1 MTAKLTYLRSRAAGV
16 LGTIGMLV
24 VLGLLGVLG
33 LSGCE
38 DLPPVDESTDT
49 GANRVIQG
57 DVRDL
62 ATGEILQS
70 AIVYLNFAGSTDS
83 VTTAAD
89 GIFRFEVNLNASTDP
104 TVDITVTK
112 TGYIPKVVSFDVVS
126 DTTMTVL
133 MSVDLSTSALLTG
146 VLRDSVTLYPIR
158 EAVVL
163 LTLPGVVDVFE
174 TDIDGAFRMY
184 ANLVDRDSMPVNLTT
199 VKDGYKTKTV
209 TVVCYKGETKDLGNV
224 LLQVDA
230 GSTVGQVTGH
240 IVDFLTNLPVNN
252 ATVVLSSP
260 IFVDSIATGGDGLYS
275 FSVNLQ
281 GLAGVSGTVRVSKNG
296 YSTSTFNFSVSAGQ
310 IVTQDVQLERDTTTG
325 VPPDPNGT
333 GDARSIAFVSLS
345 TNEISVAG
353 VGGTESA
360 IITWEV
366 RDSLGFPIDIDHSD
380 TVFFQL
386 VGAPMLGGAYVS
398 PAYALTN
405 VAGRVATTINSGTV
419 SGALQFIATLRRESD
434 GALITSMPAV
444 ITVNAGLPDQAHFTI
459 GPRQF
464 NFAAYNWLGRTND
477 ITVQVGDK
485 YSNPVKT
492 GTAVYFNTTG
502 GVVAASGFT
511 APTSHATV
519 LLYSGNP
526 LPRDA
531 TLTPP
536 SLFGD
541 GTGYAWV
548 RAHSLGENS
557 VDVIDSVMILFSGVS
572 NITLSTSSVH
582 ITPMGCV
589 DVSVTIADQWGNPL
603 APGTVIKTEV
613 EFTPP
618 ENTNWSVLA
627 SGLPEDPLADYLTR
641 GNGSTDFTLHICDGT
656 PGGTPSRMPFNVKIS
671 VTGPNGNTFAT
682 VSGDVGP

>member
-1 MTAKLTYLRSRAAGV
+1 MKPIFFFTMVLLAAAIGAFALT
-16 LGTIGMLV
+16 
-24 VLGLLGVLG
+24 
-33 LSGCE
+33 GCE
-38 DLPPVDESTDT
+38 DLPVVEGGADT

-57 DVRDL
+57 AVRDL
-62 ATGEILQS
+62 ASGDALQS
-70 AIVYLNFAGSTDS
+70 ALVYLTFAGRTDS
-83 VTTAAD
+83 VATGFD
-89 GIFRFEVNLNASTDP
+89 GVFRFEINLNASSSRS
-104 TVDITVTK
+104 VTVTVRK
-112 TGYIPKVVSFDVVS
+112 TGYVPKTLNFEALS
-126 DTTMTVL
+126 DTSLTVL

-146 VLRDSVTLYPIR
+146 VLRDSATLYPIR
-158 EAVVL
+158 EAAVL

-174 TDIDGAFRMY
+174 TGIDGQFRMY

-199 VKDGYKTKTV
+199 VKDGYKTRTI
-209 TVVCYKGETKDLGNV
+209 TVVCYKGQTRDLGNV

-230 GSTVGQVTGH
+230 GSTIGQVNGH
-240 IVDFLTNLPVNN
+240 VVDFITNLPLNN
-252 ATVVLSSP
+252 ASVVLTTP
-260 IFVDSIATGGDGLYS
+260 VFVDSQTTGGDGAYS

-281 GLAGVSGTVRVSKNG
+281 GLAGISGTVRVSKNG
-296 YSTSTFNFSVSAGQ
+296 YSTQTFNFTVSAAQ
-310 IVTQDVQLERDTTTG
+310 IVNRDVRLERDTTTG

-333 GDARSIAFVSLS
+333 GDARSIAFISLS
-345 TNEISVAG
+345 ANQISVAG

-366 RDSLGFPIDIDHSD
+366 RDSLGFPIDIDHRD

-386 VGAPMLGGAYVS
+386 VGTPLLGGAYVS
-398 PAYALTN
+398 PAWAMTN

-419 SGALQFIATLRRESD
+419 SGALQFIASLRRESD
-434 GALITSMPAV
+434 GALITSTPVV
-444 ITVNAGLPDQAHFTI
+444 ITVNAGLPDQGHFTI

-502 GVVAASGFT
+502 GVIEASGFT

-519 LLYSGNP
+519 QLYSGNP

-531 TLTPP
+531 SLTPP
-536 SLFGD
+536 SVWGD

-548 RAHSLGENS
+548 RAHSLGEGS
-557 VDVIDSVMILFSGVS
+557 VEVVDSVLILFSGIS
-572 NITLSTSSVH
+572 NITLSTTNVTIDSG
-582 ITPMGCV
+582 GCV
-589 DVSVTIADQWGNPL
+589 TVNVTVADQHGNPL
-603 APGTVIKTEV
+603 APGTQIKTEV

-618 ENTNWSVLA
+618 EGTNWSVLA
-627 SGLPEDPLADYLTR
+627 SGLPQDPLADFLTR
-641 GNGSTDFTLHICDGT
+641 GGGSTDFTLRICDGT
-656 PGGTPSRMPFNVKIS
+656 PGGTPARMPFNVKIS

-682 VSGDVGP
+682 VSGTVGP